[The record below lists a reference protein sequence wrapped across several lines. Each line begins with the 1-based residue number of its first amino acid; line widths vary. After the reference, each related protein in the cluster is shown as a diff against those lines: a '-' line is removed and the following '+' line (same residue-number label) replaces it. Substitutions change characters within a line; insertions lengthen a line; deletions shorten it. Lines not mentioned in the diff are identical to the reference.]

1 MTLALSRKGS
11 IMTFGASPLHQH
23 IPHEEGPT
31 TVCVHTKIWESHCT
45 YPRERGYSLI
55 LYKPYWYVQPQGVG
69 FWRRNGLKTGI
80 DFAHFS
86 LELVMDFEEITG
98 VYECIGRF
106 NSK

>member
-31 TVCVHTKIWESHCT
+31 TVCVHPKIWESHCT
-45 YPRERGYSLI
+45 YPRRGGTP

-69 FWRRNGLKTGI
+69 FLRPNSLKTGI
-80 DFAHFS
+80 DFAHFG

-98 VYECIGRF
+98 VYERIGRF